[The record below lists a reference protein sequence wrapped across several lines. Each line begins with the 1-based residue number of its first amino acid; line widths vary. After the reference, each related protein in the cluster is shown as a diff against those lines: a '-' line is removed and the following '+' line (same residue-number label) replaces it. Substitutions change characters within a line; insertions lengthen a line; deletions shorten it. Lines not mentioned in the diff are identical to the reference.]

1 MATGSN
7 KELCIKCGRGRATS
21 KCAGCLQDFRY
32 DYLTDHRRELSQL
45 LDGIEVD
52 RDIFRQT
59 LNEQSNHLDKHLLIQ
74 EINQWEQDSIKQI
87 QQVANECRHKLIRHR
102 TKNIH
107 QTELNL
113 TKLTD
118 QLRKI
123 RQENDF
129 NEIDLN
135 QFKEKL
141 KQLEEELHQSSNV
154 SIKQISTPLINK
166 ISVVIS
172 SG

>member
-1 MATGSN
+1 M
-7 KELCIKCGRGRATS
+7 
-21 KCAGCLQDFRY
+21 
-32 DYLTDHRRELSQL
+32 
-45 LDGIEVD
+45 
-52 RDIFRQT
+52 
-59 LNEQSNHLDKHLLIQ
+59 NEQSNHLDKHLLIQ
-74 EINQWEQDSIKQI
+74 QINQWEQDSIKQI
-87 QQVANECRHKLIRHR
+87 QQVANECRQKLIRHT

-107 QTELNL
+107 QTEVNL
-113 TKLTD
+113 AKLTD
-118 QLRKI
+118 QLREI

-166 ISVVIS
+166 ISVFIS